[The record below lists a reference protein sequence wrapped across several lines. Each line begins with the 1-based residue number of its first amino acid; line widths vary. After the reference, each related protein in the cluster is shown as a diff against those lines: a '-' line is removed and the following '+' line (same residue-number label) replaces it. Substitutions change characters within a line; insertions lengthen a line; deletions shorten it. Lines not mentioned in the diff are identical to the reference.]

1 MKKKFFMSF
10 LILVLIGI
18 LAGCTNNPETIEGDI
33 AIGAYV
39 MEDSLDILKPY
50 VILKDNNEF
59 SFVHSP
65 ESSYWA
71 IGNYEEDDDQ
81 LILKTIDG
89 EFKYVFQ
96 INDKNLIFNEKE
108 SSEIPLEKVPDGSI
122 FTFNKDYLDE
132 RVGVVGIGYDLEYK
146 DKIFP
151 NMTESEIEE
160 VIEKIIVAAKEK
172 ANKGETFKITEEEL
186 ERLGIKGLDPQYLDK
201 MKISTE

>member
-1 MKKKFFMSF
+1 MKRKFFISF
-10 LILVLIGI
+10 SILVLIGI
-18 LAGCTNNPETIEGDI
+18 LAGCTNNPERIEGDI

-39 MEDSLDILKPY
+39 MEDSVDILKPY

-59 SFVHSP
+59 SFTYSP

-71 IGNYEEDDDQ
+71 IGNYEEDGDK

-89 EFKYVFQ
+89 EFKYVFK
-96 INDKNLIFNEKE
+96 INDKNLIFNERE
-108 SSEIPLEKVPDGSI
+108 SSEISLEKVPDGSI

-186 ERLGIKGLDPQYLDK
+186 ERLGIKGLDPKYLDK
-201 MKISTE
+201 IKISTE